1 MGCRVKPGNDEFIW
15 TSRIEGRL
23 RQNEGALFPA
33 IAELLGFP
41 DRRGSQE
48 SLIPLVRLPE
58 FCHFEDE

>member
-1 MGCRVKPGNDEFIW
+1 MDA
-15 TSRIEGRL
+15 RIKSGHDKRHK
-23 RQNEGALFPA
+23 RAPSPNEGALFPA

-41 DRRGSQE
+41 DWQDGRE